1 MFSFYATLWE
11 NFQVTYDTYFTV
23 LLNGII
29 IDI

>member
-1 MFSFYATLWE
+1 MFCFYATLWE